1 MSRRP
6 TPLTALSF
14 AILLFAVPP
23 AANAQGPQPEDGG
36 PPPFADSNFEKQ
48 IDQGSRD
55 YALHCSACHGP
66 RGEGDGL
73 LAAKLDPVPARLA
86 DPGLLVTRS
95 DDDLYRAIER
105 GIPGSGDSEGMAA
118 WGDTL
123 APEQIHALVAFLRK
137 LQSEARRPDDGS
149 STDSIPSSP
158 TR

>member
-1 MSRRP
+1 MSRRYSALP
-6 TPLTALSF
+6 VLPFALFCTLTA
-14 AILLFAVPP
+14 
-23 AANAQGPQPEDGG
+23 AANEREPDSEDGG
-36 PPPFADSNFEKQ
+36 RLSLANSRLEEQ

-95 DDDLYRAIER
+95 DEDLYQAIER
-105 GIPGSGDSEGMAA
+105 GIPGSGGSEGMAA

-123 APEQIHALVAFLRK
+123 ASEQIYALVAFLRK
-137 LQSEARRPDDGS
+137 LQSEARRPNDGS
-149 STDSIPSSP
+149 RTDSISSSP